1 MDEGYAKDEVNLM
14 IRTTVVG
21 SWPPAEEFAEA
32 LQQYHQGEMESDLQ
46 HDFLSE
52 VAELAI
58 DQQCLCGL
66 DEYTGGETSSDYFI
80 LHFPKCLSGVE
91 PTENREAW
99 DGRGTYRVVG
109 EIGAPNGLG
118 IASAFLRER
127 AIDPDVRK
135 VTFPGPSEITMRIE
149 PDEEGERIWPQV
161 IDLIRCEMQE
171 CIDLGATDLQ
181 LDLPHIAMG
190 LVDQANNWTTDKAI
204 AIIRSL
210 FAEFSGI
217 RRSVHFCYGDFG
229 AQTWTKNRNFAPLLP
244 TIQALDG
251 VIDRVVLE
259 FSLPEQWADRALLA
273 QIPASIEI
281 AAGIID
287 VKSPRFETVAE
298 VQAKIKELL
307 RFVPAE
313 RLLICPSCGF
323 GRRNTEMA
331 IAKTTVMVE
340 AAHRYQV

>member
-1 MDEGYAKDEVNLM
+1 M
-14 IRTTVVG
+14 IHPTVVG

-32 LQQYHQGEMESDLQ
+32 LQQYHQGAMARDLQ
-46 HDFLSE
+46 HDFLLE
-52 VAELAI
+52 VAEVAI
-58 DQQCLCGL
+58 DQQCNCGL
-66 DEYTGGETSSDYFI
+66 DEYTGGETSADYFI

-91 PTENREAW
+91 PTENHEAW

-118 IASAFLRER
+118 IASAFQRER
-127 AIDPDVRK
+127 AIDPHVRK

-161 IDLIRCEMQE
+161 IALIRQEMQQ

-190 LVDQANNWTTDKAI
+190 LVDQANGWTTEKAV

-210 FAEFSGI
+210 FAGFSGV
-217 RRSVHFCYGDFG
+217 RRSVHFCYGDFD

-273 QIPASIEI
+273 QIPASIEV

-287 VKSPRFETVAE
+287 VKSSRVESVAE
-298 VQAKIKELL
+298 IQSKIAELL
-307 RFVPAE
+307 HFVPAE

-323 GRRNTEMA
+323 GRRNTELA
-331 IAKTTVMVE
+331 IAKTTVMVQ
-340 AAHRYQV
+340 AAHQFQA